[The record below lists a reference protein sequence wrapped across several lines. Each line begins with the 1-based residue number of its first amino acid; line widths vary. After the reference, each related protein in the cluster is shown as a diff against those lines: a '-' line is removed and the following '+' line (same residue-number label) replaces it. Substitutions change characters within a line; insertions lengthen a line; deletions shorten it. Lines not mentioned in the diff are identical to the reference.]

1 MPLLVGLFLGL
12 AALAGCGSQSPGSR
26 MENAPPPPPR
36 NALPPAGCPATV
48 SDPDQAQ
55 RALNGAR
62 PGDVVCLTGP
72 GLLSVSLKVIRSGL
86 PGVPVRILSDG
97 AEVRGVDV
105 RADYVEVAGFTV
117 REGGGLNLRGTG
129 LDAHDNNVWGARRNG
144 ISCTCADSRVE
155 GNEVYGTEGTGIRVE
170 GELVSVRRNT
180 VSGSVPDPVS
190 GEEEGDGD
198 GGNDA
203 DGVRFFGSGLRISD
217 NVVRDISMAGYPPG
231 KGPHPDCFQ
240 TFDTDAPPTFD
251 VEISGNRCE
260 RVAEQC
266 LIGTGKKGNP
276 GVPAGVRSITFVA
289 NYCDVG
295 GAQAISLAGYP
306 HVELRGNTLAGPKLY
321 RGIALTKGASDAV
334 VTDNV
339 VVGDHPVLEA
349 DPDSTP
355 TKQENNRTVR

>member
-1 MPLLVGLFLGL
+1 MLLLVGVLLGV
-12 AALAGCGSQSPGSR
+12 AALAGCGSPSPDER
-26 MENAPPPPPR
+26 AENAPPPPAR
-36 NALPPAGCPATV
+36 NALPPGGCPNTV

-62 PGDVVCLTGP
+62 PGDTVCLTGP

-105 RADYVEVAGFTV
+105 RADYVEVAGFTM

-144 ISCTCADSRVE
+144 ISCTCVDSRVE

-170 GELVSVRRNT
+170 GERVSVRRNT
-180 VSGSVPDPVS
+180 VSGSLRDPAS
-190 GEEEGDGD
+190 SQEKGAAD
-198 GGNDA
+198 GGDDA
-203 DGVRFFGSGLRISD
+203 DGVRFFGSGLRISE

-231 KGPHPDCFQ
+231 EGPHPDCFQ
-240 TFDTDAPPTFD
+240 TFDTDSPPTFD

-276 GVPAGVRSITFVA
+276 GVPAGMRSITFVA

-334 VTDNV
+334 VADNV
-339 VVGDHPVLEA
+339 LKGDRPVLEA
-349 DPDSTP
+349 DPDSP
-355 TKQENNRTVR
+355 PARNDNNRTER